1 MTPKGYFLIIEAA
14 LSFPF
19 GLKKEIWLPT
29 PQSEK
34 PEGTAKGG
42 HSGTKKY
49 DHEEAV
55 KTRYFFCVL

>member
-29 PQSEK
+29 PQ
-34 PEGTAKGG
+34 
-42 HSGTKKY
+42 
-49 DHEEAV
+49 
-55 KTRYFFCVL
+55 